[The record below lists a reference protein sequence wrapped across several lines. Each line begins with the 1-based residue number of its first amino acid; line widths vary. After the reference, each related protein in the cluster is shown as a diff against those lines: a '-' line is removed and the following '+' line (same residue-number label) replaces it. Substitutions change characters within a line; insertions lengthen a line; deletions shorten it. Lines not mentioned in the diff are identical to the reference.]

1 MAGADM
7 NSNPHSQPGIP
18 QPQRMPVPSPMA
30 TPAFNQP
37 LAIFDRQPL
46 PPGVS
51 AYQYEKKYKK
61 MHGIPGSEI
70 ALSWSPMRLKILHG
84 RLTISCHDHYTNN
97 NFDFQP
103 NR

>member
-1 MAGADM
+1 MNLVVIPFSVAVKRIREIMAGADM

-51 AYQYEKKYKK
+51 AYPYEKNTKK
-61 MHGIPGSEI
+61 CMAYHPPTPPSIV
-70 ALSWSPMRLKILHG
+70 
-84 RLTISCHDHYTNN
+84 LTVDEVIENTV
-97 NFDFQP
+97 
-103 NR
+103 RA